1 MVSPLNYVIRYL
13 RRFAKELVILI
24 PLLLVV
30 LLTVNLLTPRTPFEK
45 AKTAVLTN
53 PGEPKETVVLAK
65 LFLRENNLN
74 SAEVEL
80 RNVPHDPEAQK
91 LNKLIAN
98 QKTSPQKIQSE
109 IKFWQLQI
117 AKFPSS
123 RDAYLKLAVLNWRLY
138 RNFEAKKYLSKA
150 LAIDPNLTF
159 VLPLLEE
166 Q

>member
-1 MVSPLNYVIRYL
+1 MVSLLNYVIRYL
-13 RRFAKELVILI
+13 RRFSKELVILI

-30 LLTVNLLTPRTPFEK
+30 LLTVNFLTPRTPFEK
-45 AKTAVLTN
+45 AKTAIFNN
-53 PGEPKETVVLAK
+53 PGSTKKTLALAK
-65 LFLRENNLN
+65 LLLRENNLN

-80 RNVPHDPEAQK
+80 EKVPHDPEARK
-91 LNKLIAN
+91 LLKAITN
-98 QKTSPQKIQSE
+98 QKTSPPKIQAE

-117 AKFPSS
+117 ARFPNS
-123 RDAYLKLAVLNWRLY
+123 RDAYLKLAYLNWRLY

-166 Q
+166 